1 MGVTCKKKKSVVRS
15 VCEKVSDSV
24 ARTIYL
30 EPIKIESC
38 DISYI
43 MGPICYRTSTLH
55 GLSKNIHVYL
65 RMSLVVC

>member
-1 MGVTCKKKKSVVRS
+1 MNIISIVSVTCKKKKSVVRS

-38 DISYI
+38 DKVLYN
-43 MGPICYRTSTLH
+43 GA
-55 GLSKNIHVYL
+55 YL
-65 RMSLVVC
+65 L